1 MAHAVLKTPGGE
13 DLVVVARAE
22 YDRLVEAAEM
32 LDDVS
37 AYDSA
42 KAAMAAGLEK
52 PVPIAVADA
61 LLAGDN
67 PIRTWR
73 VHRGLSAND
82 LAKAVGVSIPYI
94 YQLENGDRVGRVDRL
109 VSIANVLGVTLDD
122 LI

>member
-1 MAHAVLKTPGGE
+1 MTHAVLKTPGGE
-13 DLVVVARAE
+13 DLVVVAKAE
-22 YDRLVEAAEM
+22 YDRLLQAAEM
-32 LDDVS
+32 LEDVS

-52 PVPIAVADA
+52 PVPMAVADA

-73 VHRGLSAND
+73 HHRGMTALQ
-82 LAKAVGVSIPYI
+82 LAEAAGVSVAYI
-94 YQLENGDRVGRVDRL
+94 YQLELGDRVGRIDRL
-109 VSIANVLGVTLDD
+109 VCIANGLGVTLED